1 MLTIIGLGNPGR
13 EYQKTR
19 HNTGFMFVDYWA
31 EKEKLSWRNDKF
43 LKSAITGREGLVLVK
58 PSTFMN
64 KSGTAVKMIID
75 KINQEKLNFT
85 YADQADGSLH
95 FDYVSDTIFGEGIKG
110 IFSDASNQL
119 LVVHD
124 ELDLRLGEWKLNKSK
139 SSPLHKGVSS
149 IEDCLKAKDF
159 WRLRI
164 GVDNRLAEERIP
176 GEKYVLQPFTKDEL
190 DTLQNAFAKM
200 LEKTA

>member
-1 MLTIIGLGNPGR
+1 M
-13 EYQKTR
+13 
-19 HNTGFMFVDYWA
+19 
-31 EKEKLSWRNDKF
+31 
-43 LKSAITGREGLVLVK
+43 KSAIAGREGLVLAK

-64 KSGTAVKMIID
+64 KSGIAVKKIMD

-85 YADQADGSLH
+85 YAEQIDGSLH

-149 IEDCLKAKDF
+149 IEDYLKAKDF

-164 GVDNRLAEERIP
+164 GVDNRLVQERIP
-176 GEKYVLQPFTKDEL
+176 GEKYVLQPFAKDEI
-190 DTLQNAFAKM
+190 DILQNTFAKM
-200 LEKTA
+200 LEKTI